1 MDANWN
7 LSDRCWGRLKN
18 ENELYFNQGQVLDV
32 MMSSW
37 FSSSFSTSQNREKKQ
52 IATHEV
58 STPNKN
64 RLFAKLNMGKNF
76 IVSSRASLTTPRLL
90 PLKLSRRSYGNY
102 QSSQSFGS
110 SQNFLIRRGQSG
122 RSGRS
127 YRNQALEDTD
137 GDYTHQMTRVQVLHT
152 IPTDFFCFLSSLIYY
167 FKC

>member
-1 MDANWN
+1 MTGVEADFK
-7 LSDRCWGRLKN
+7 D

-90 PLKLSRRSYGNY
+90 PLRLSRRSYRNY

-110 SQNFLIRRGQSG
+110 SQNFLKRRGQSG

-137 GDYTHQMTRVQVLHT
+137 GDYTSNDAGSS
-152 IPTDFFCFLSSLIYY
+152 PTYYTHWFRLFSFFSYLLL
-167 FKC
+167 